1 MLQSMTGYGKAA
13 KKTDRWLIEV
23 EVRSVN
29 NRYLDTR
36 VKVPSMLAFAEIP
49 VRNRISE
56 RLSRGRVELAVFV
69 QSAEMTPQIDLR
81 IDVLERLQRQAEEAR
96 VRLGMT
102 GTVTLSDLLSI
113 DGVLERT
120 KPVTDEE
127 QLLQDLLSVED
138 QALEHL
144 CAMRR
149 AEGERLAQSLKE
161 KCARL
166 ETHLAAVRQRAPELV
181 QDEFQRMKANV
192 ARLLENAAHV
202 DEAVLANDIA
212 LYAQKSD
219 IDEEMVRLASHLREF
234 AKLLESSRAVGKTLD
249 FLIQEMNREVNTM
262 SSKSNDIAL
271 TNSCVEMKALIEQLR
286 EQIQNIE

>member
-13 KKTDRWLIEV
+13 KETDRWLIEV
-23 EVRSVN
+23 EVRSMN
-29 NRYLDTR
+29 NRYLDAR

-56 RLSRGRVELAVFV
+56 RLSRGRVELAVYV

-81 IDVLERLQRQAEEAR
+81 IDVLARLQKQANEACQ
-96 VRLGMT
+96 RLGMT
-102 GTVTLSDLLSI
+102 DTVMLSDLLSV

-120 KPVTDEE
+120 KPVADEE
-127 QLLQDLLSVED
+127 PLLQDLLSVED
-138 QALEHL
+138 QALERL

-161 KCARL
+161 KCDQL
-166 ETHLAAVRQRAPELV
+166 ETHLTAVRQRAPELV
-181 QDEFQRMKANV
+181 QDEFQRMKVNV

-202 DEAVLANDIA
+202 DETVLANDIA

-219 IDEEMVRLASHLREF
+219 IDEEMVRLASHLKEF
-234 AKLLESSRAVGKTLD
+234 AKLLDSDRAVGKTLD

-262 SSKSNDIAL
+262 SSKSNDIVL